1 MYAMSFKSYAGV
13 ALAAALIAA
22 GGMMTAPASNADSA
36 SYVDPM
42 SYGQQTGQ
50 PARQQ
55 SAGPARTMGAVQ
67 ASNSGWPGQCTWGA
81 LQMAFQNVGYYPDIH
96 GNARVWADAARS
108 RGWTVVDEPQARSIA
123 VYPAELPGVSQY
135 GHVAWVNS
143 VSGRWINITEMN
155 NESHGGPFAW
165 WTRDTQHIPG
175 MSYILIP

>member
-1 MYAMSFKSYAGV
+1 MSSKSYAGV
-13 ALAAALIAA
+13 MLAAALIAA
-22 GGMMTAPASNADSA
+22 GGIMTAPASNADSA

-42 SYGQQTGQ
+42 SYGQQAGQ
-50 PARQQ
+50 PVGQQ
-55 SAGPARTMGAVQ
+55 YAGPARTMGAVQ

-81 LQMAFQNVGYYPDIH
+81 LQKAFENAGYYPDIH
-96 GNARVWADAARS
+96 GNAKLWADSARS

>member
-1 MYAMSFKSYAGV
+1 MSFKSYAGV
-13 ALAAALIAA
+13 MLAAALIAGA
-22 GGMMTAPASNADSA
+22 GVAAAPPSNADSA

-50 PARQQ
+50 PAGQQ
-55 SAGPARTMGAVQ
+55 YAGP
-67 ASNSGWPGQCTWGA
+67 

>member
-1 MYAMSFKSYAGV
+1 
-13 ALAAALIAA
+13 
-22 GGMMTAPASNADSA
+22 MTAPASNADSA
-36 SYVDPM
+36 SYFDPM

-50 PARQQ
+50 PAGQQ
-55 SAGPARTMGAVQ
+55 YAGPARTMGAVQ

>member
-1 MYAMSFKSYAGV
+1 MYAMSFKSYAG
-13 ALAAALIAA
+13 AMLAAALIA
-22 GGMMTAPASNADSA
+22 GVGVMSAPLSNADSA
-36 SYVDPM
+36 VYVGPTG
-42 SYGQQTGQ
+42 YGQPVSSPG
-50 PARQQ
+50 
-55 SAGPARTMGAVQ
+55 RTMGAVQ

-81 LQMAFQNVGYYPDIH
+81 LQKAFENVGYYPDIH
-96 GNARVWADAARS
+96 GNARLWADSARS

-123 VYPAELPGVSQY
+123 VYPAELPGVSEY

-165 WTRDTQHIPG
+165 WTRDTQHVPG